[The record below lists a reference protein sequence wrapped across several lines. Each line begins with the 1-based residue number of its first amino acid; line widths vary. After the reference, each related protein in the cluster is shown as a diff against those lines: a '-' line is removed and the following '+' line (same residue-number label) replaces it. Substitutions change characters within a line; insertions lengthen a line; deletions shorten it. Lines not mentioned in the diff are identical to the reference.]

1 MVIFSD
7 KHKSQF
13 LLPLEKAYTDLLN
26 GGLKYV
32 TSLDLDFLLEVV
44 SVVTYFSLGLAFSC
58 GQV

>member
-13 LLPLEKAYTDLLN
+13 LLQLEKAYTNLLN

-32 TSLDLDFLLEVV
+32 TSLDLDFFLELV
-44 SVVTYFSLGLAFSC
+44 SVVTYFSLGFVFSC